1 MRRSVAGFLLVLLV
15 LLCPRG
21 WAQQDLVTEIVI
33 HGNRRIPADT
43 VKARIFTHPGDVYD
57 AAGLERDFNSCGIPA
72 TSRTS
77 ASSASRRPKVGAF
90 TFM

>member
-15 LLCPRG
+15 LLCTRG

-57 AAGLERDFNSCGIPA
+57 APGLERDFNSLAGKLNGVMPG
-72 TSRTS
+72 
-77 ASSASRRPKVGAF
+77 RRPKVGAF
-90 TFM
+90 TFT